1 MHLSLQ
7 LSLLA
12 SAVLLSLAV
21 PSRANPFSFY
31 KRAGCAQDGYLLA
44 LQNDPAE
51 ASPFCSTYIGIPL
64 ATATIGTIIPTVY
77 VHPEVRMPLSC
88 HDIV

>member
-1 MHLSLQ
+1 MHRFLQ

-31 KRAGCAQDGYLLA
+31 KRAECAQDGYLIA
-44 LQNDPAE
+44 LQNNPVE

-64 ATATIGTIIPTVY
+64 ATSTVGTIVPTVY
-77 VHPEVRMPLSC
+77 VKQECPFALQRP
-88 HDIV
+88 